1 MKKLI
6 IGIGIPGSGKT
17 TILKNFAVKNNYA
30 YICPDDIRQEI
41 SGDVYD
47 RSKNKEVWI
56 EAKKRVAEKFSA
68 KGGSLPAGRHGAS
81 GGNNGNAV
89 VFDATFANPRERKEF
104 LGYARENGA
113 EKIEGIFVDI
123 PVEIAKE
130 RNMKR
135 ERNVPEPDIDR
146 MNMNIKKF
154 PPEIADGFDALFTLD
169 ERGNLSKVEMIRE
182 GKIIKK
188 EFGKIS

>member
-17 TILKNFAVKNNYA
+17 TILKNFAEKNNYA
-30 YICPDDIRQEI
+30 YVCPDDIRQEI

-56 EAKKRVAEKFSA
+56 EAKKRAA
-68 KGGSLPAGRHGAS
+68 KEF
-81 GGNNGNAV
+81 NNGNVV
-89 VFDATFANPRERKEF
+89 VFDATFANSKERKEF
-104 LGYARENGA
+104 LSSARDNGA
-113 EKIEGIFVDI
+113 DKIEGIFVDI
-123 PVEIAKE
+123 PIEIAKE
-130 RNMKR
+130 RNMNR
-135 ERNVPEPDIDR
+135 ERNVPELDIDR
-146 MNMNIKKF
+146 MNKNIQKF

-169 ERGNLSKVEMIRE
+169 GDGELISAEMMRE

>member
-1 MKKLI
+1 MRKLI

-17 TILKNFAVKNNYA
+17 TILKNFAEKNNYA

-56 EAKKRVAEKFSA
+56 EAKKRAA
-68 KGGSLPAGRHGAS
+68 KEFGI
-81 GGNNGNAV
+81 GNSV
-89 VFDATFANPRERKEF
+89 VFDATFANPKERKDF
-104 LGYARENGA
+104 LSSARDNGA
-113 EKIEGIFVDI
+113 EKIEGVFVNI

-130 RNMKR
+130 RNINR

-146 MNMNIKKF
+146 MNKNIQKF
-154 PPEIADGFDALFTLD
+154 PPEISDGFDALFTLN
-169 ERGNLSKVEMIRE
+169 EEGELTKAEMIRE
-182 GKIIKK
+182 GRVIKK